1 MSEMSVMGFQNG
13 PKWSG
18 ENHNNNYHNGY
29 DNINNNYYYCDRGQR
44 NIHQNLNMF
53 TDAKFHIFGQ
63 DACMHFTKKI
73 D

>member
-1 MSEMSVMGFQNG
+1 MSEVTVMGFQNG

-44 NIHQNLNMF
+44 NIH
-53 TDAKFHIFGQ
+53 
-63 DACMHFTKKI
+63 
-73 D
+73 